1 MMHPA
6 VRDLSVF
13 VVDDDPSVR
22 TALKR
27 LLASVGLACETFG
40 SALEFLKRAED
51 GPAGCVL
58 LDVRMPGPSGLDLQR
73 MLRASGNDLPIIF
86 VTAHADVALTVR
98 AMKAGALEVLTKPFD
113 DQVLLDAVFQALEA
127 ERVRHD
133 EREELRQWRSRFQT
147 LTTRERE
154 VMGLVVTGLLNKQ
167 VAHELGTTE
176 KTVKSQRGQVMH
188 KMHADS
194 LADLVRMADRLGVG
208 PKH

>member
-1 MMHPA
+1 MHPA

-40 SALEFLKRAED
+40 SALEFLKRAEE

-127 ERVRHD
+127 EHVRHD
-133 EREELRQWRSRFQT
+133 EREELRQCRSRFQT

-154 VMGLVVTGLLNKQ
+154 VMTLVVTGLLNKQ

-188 KMHADS
+188 KMQADS

-208 PKH
+208 PRH

>member
-1 MMHPA
+1 
-6 VRDLSVF
+6 
-13 VVDDDPSVR
+13 
-22 TALKR
+22 
-27 LLASVGLACETFG
+27 
-40 SALEFLKRAED
+40 
-51 GPAGCVL
+51 
-58 LDVRMPGPSGLDLQR
+58 

-127 ERVRHD
+127 ERSRRD
-133 EREELRQWRSRFQT
+133 EREELRQCRSRFQT

-154 VMGLVVTGLLNKQ
+154 VMTLVVTGLLNKQ

-188 KMHADS
+188 KMQADS

-208 PKH
+208 PRH

>member
-13 VVDDDPSVR
+13 VVDDDPSIR

-40 SALEFLKRAED
+40 SALEFLKRAEE

-133 EREELRQWRSRFQT
+133 EREELRQCRSRFQT

-154 VMGLVVTGLLNKQ
+154 VMTLVVTGLLNKQ

-188 KMHADS
+188 KMQADS

-208 PKH
+208 PRH